1 MLVEYLKQQG
11 ILRLDYVVAT
21 HPHEDHIG
29 GMDVAI
35 RSFPVGKVYM
45 PRAATTTRTF
55 EDLLLAIKQKGLK
68 ITEAK
73 AGVRID
79 VGPGAEAVILAPNG
93 SGYEDLNNYSAVI
106 KITFR
111 ATSFLLTGD
120 AVAESEGQMLAKR
133 YNLKADVL
141 KVGHHGSSSSTTPAF
156 LNAVGPKFA
165 VIKFYREGKDISASG
180 LARLLNLS
188 TGGPRGAAWR
198 NAFQYY
204 FRDAEG
210 IPTLMS
216 NICTNA

>member
-1 MLVEYLKQQG
+1 
-11 ILRLDYVVAT
+11 
-21 HPHEDHIG
+21 
-29 GMDVAI
+29 
-35 RSFPVGKVYM
+35 M

-79 VGPGAEAVILAPNG
+79 VGPGAEVVILAPNG
-93 SGYEDLNNYSAVI
+93 SGYEDLNNYSAVL

-133 YNLKADVL
+133 YNLKADVF

-156 LNAVGPKFA
+156 LNAVGLKFA

-180 LARLLNLS
+180 LARLLNLP
-188 TGGPRGAAWR
+188 TGGSQGGSLEKRLPVLFQGCRR
-198 NAFQYY
+198 NSHPDVEHMY
-204 FRDAEG
+204 
-210 IPTLMS
+210 
-216 NICTNA
+216 